1 MIIYYLW
8 SSRIDHPEES
18 IYTRVMGLLDGKTLE
33 LVTLPQPQRKQT
45 HAAAANDFK
54 EEDIVLLMEAQ
65 IMLSKVECALGME
78 LS

>member
-1 MIIYYLW
+1 MIGLHTVISRSTIQ
-8 SSRIDHPEES
+8 SSSLSDTIE
-18 IYTRVMGLLDGKTLE
+18 TR
-33 LVTLPQPQRKQT
+33 LPQPQRKQT